1 MPRLRL
7 VRRAVFGGS
16 RWFFGFF
23 EAGGA
28 VLVVAAVM
36 GYLARPVE
44 LSTCMYCGP
53 TGPTPFAWSEG
64 TLTLLFAGVIFETA
78 GTTGLVLAY
87 LGRGQAEGGSV
98 SADRRWAGFIG
109 GSSGWC
115 MGVALLTI
123 VLIYGP
129 RLSPPLGNGLPSGTY
144 LPLAWGSIVL
154 VALASSVWGFG
165 LTSSSS
171 SQQRRAA
178 NSS

>member
-7 VRRAVFGGS
+7 GRRAGFGGS

-28 VLVVAAVM
+28 VLVVAALM
-36 GYLARPVE
+36 GYLTRPVE

-53 TGPTPFAWSEG
+53 TGPTPFAWSVA
-64 TLTLLFAGVIFETA
+64 TLTLLFAGMIFEAA

-87 LGRGQAEGGSV
+87 LGGWQREGGSV
-98 SADRRWAGFIG
+98 SADRRWAGFVG

-123 VLIYGP
+123 VLVYGP

-144 LPLAWGSIVL
+144 LPLAWGSIIL
-154 VALASSVWGFG
+154 IALASSVWGFC
-165 LTSSSS
+165 LASSSS
-171 SQQRRAA
+171 GQQRRAT
-178 NSS
+178 SSS